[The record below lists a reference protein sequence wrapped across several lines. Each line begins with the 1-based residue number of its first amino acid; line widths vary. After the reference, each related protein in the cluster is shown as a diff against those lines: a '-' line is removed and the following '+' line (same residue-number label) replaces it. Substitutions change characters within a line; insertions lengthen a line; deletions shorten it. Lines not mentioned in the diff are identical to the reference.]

1 MNLATTVTSFIE
13 FLRSVLKAVSLNA
26 EDTSE
31 GTMPAV
37 FMDSD
42 KDRANLNKP
51 PEYDKI
57 RRLLHSASLS
67 NRDKSG
73 GEAKSS
79 VLYRVAH
86 LLWERFMLT

>member
-1 MNLATTVTSFIE
+1 M
-13 FLRSVLKAVSLNA
+13 LKAVSLNA

-73 GEAKSS
+73 GEAKFG
-79 VLYRVAH
+79 VL
-86 LLWERFMLT
+86 

>member
-1 MNLATTVTSFIE
+1 M
-13 FLRSVLKAVSLNA
+13 LKAVSLNA

-37 FMDSD
+37 FVDSD

-51 PEYDKI
+51 PEYDQI

-73 GEAKSS
+73 GVPKFRNTITTINSPP
-79 VLYRVAH
+79 LYNQNDH
-86 LLWERFMLT
+86 TKGTY